1 LKGQRGEK
9 RRREREGERRRRRRE
24 KGRKDGGVEMRR
36 RT

>member
-9 RRREREGERRRRRRE
+9 RRREREGERRRRRE